1 LDKRTKKARI
11 NRQFVQLKKN
21 NPERWKIPFE
31 IIQSVWAIVSTPMV
45 FKKRQC
51 VLSRSAKMHV
61 GLLSMQN
68 YDGKLLDGGQ
78 NNKSS
83 MQFDH

>member
-1 LDKRTKKARI
+1 VK
-11 NRQFVQLKKN
+11 LKKN

>member
-1 LDKRTKKARI
+1 MENSCQNYPEHLGYCFHSNGFIKRC
-11 NRQFVQLKKN
+11 
-21 NPERWKIPFE
+21 
-31 IIQSVWAIVSTPMV
+31 V
-45 FKKRQC
+45 FG
-51 VLSRSAKMHV
+51 RSAEMHLV
-61 GLLSMQN
+61 FLLRQN

>member
-61 GLLSMQN
+61 GLFI
-68 YDGKLLDGGQ
+68 DAKLRWKTIGWWSKQ
-78 NNKSS
+78 
-83 MQFDH
+83 QIFDAI